1 MSNEKNKPVETI
13 RVGSVKIPVWKNEGD
28 DGIYYTA
35 GQPEVSYRDKGTNK
49 WHTSKSLSGRD
60 LINLAKA
67 ALLADSAIGKLRAAD
82 KKAAA
87 QPEESVDQ
95 AEDAGQPE
103 EIEEAA

>member
-13 RVGSVKIPVWKNEGD
+13 RVGSVKIAIWKNEGE
-28 DGIYYTA
+28 DGPYYTA
-35 GQPEVSYRDKGTNK
+35 GQPEVSYRDKGTDK

-60 LINLAKA
+60 LVNTAKA

-87 QPEESVDQ
+87 QPEENTDQ
-95 AEDAGQPE
+95 TDDAGQPE
-103 EIEEAA
+103 ESAEAA